1 MLILKT
7 KTLTQRKR
15 LRIFRRRCFYTQ
27 ALLHTHT
34 QALRNR
40 ILIQAPAF
48 TQRLSHTEALTHSN
62 NIHTHGC
69 LLHTDSFSLRADAC
83 TPVLSHTHTGSFTRR
98 SLYTPALSHTGT
110 FTHRSFYTHTRK
122 HTHTMIVAAD
132 AFTHGSSDTHTHCTH
147 QKKHPEN
154 LSCRSFYMQM
164 LLHTESFC
172 TQTHLHE
179 GAFTHR
185 CFYAECSC
193 TQMGSHTFTHRC
205 LETQAP
211 LHIEALHTDR
221 FTQRTPLHTLL
232 IE

>member
-1 MLILKT
+1 M
-7 KTLTQRKR
+7 
-15 LRIFRRRCFYTQ
+15 
-27 ALLHTHT
+27 
-34 QALRNR
+34 
-40 ILIQAPAF
+40 
-48 TQRLSHTEALTHSN
+48 
-62 NIHTHGC
+62 
-69 LLHTDSFSLRADAC
+69 
-83 TPVLSHTHTGSFTRR
+83 
-98 SLYTPALSHTGT
+98 
-110 FTHRSFYTHTRK
+110 
-122 HTHTMIVAAD
+122 
-132 AFTHGSSDTHTHCTH
+132 
-147 QKKHPEN
+147 QK
-154 LSCRSFYMQM
+154 LYMQM

-221 FTQRTPLHTLL
+221 FTQGTPLHTLL